1 MQSGSMVVSPLPKL
15 QLAIP
20 LSNTTARSPELTSW
34 FISFL
39 TVAACRVVRLAAVS
53 IRSDAKA
60 IRRFLTRKRDL
71 DKSGKF
77 GKEMEKP

>member
-20 LSNTTARSPELTSW
+20 LSNTAARSPKLRRL
-34 FISFL
+34 FISFRKL
-39 TVAACRVVRLAAVS
+39 VECRVARLAAMS